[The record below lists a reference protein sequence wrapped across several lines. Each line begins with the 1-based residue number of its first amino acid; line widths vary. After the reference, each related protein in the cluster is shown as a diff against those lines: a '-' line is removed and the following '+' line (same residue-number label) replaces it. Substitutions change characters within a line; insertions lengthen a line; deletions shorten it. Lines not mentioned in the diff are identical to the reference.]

1 MKTSLQ
7 MRIQFFTGLFQGF
20 RIECTVHTVHADLS
34 ALIPLRVQG
43 YKCKSSLENTSDPCP
58 YTGNWPQ
65 LPIILCAK
73 CVKMSK
79 HLCNA

>member
-58 YTGNWPQ
+58 GPVYQQ
-65 LPIILCAK
+65 LATIANHF
-73 CVKMSK
+73 VRKMR
-79 HLCNA
+79 